1 MTNKVKREEVP
12 NPYNQKKDWHTED
25 VPFESSNNLYFEE
38 PSEKNKLFKSN
49 DITEVEAEGSVNV
62 EELETTKDK
71 PYKKPDNWKE
81 MTDEERSKWVVGQQ
95 KDMLRRTEKSTGK
108 KFGRS
113 REDLQLYEG

>member
-1 MTNKVKREEVP
+1 MAKGPFKMKGSPMQRNFGINSPLRE
-12 NPYNQKKDWHTED
+12 
-25 VPFESSNNLYFEE
+25 
-38 PSEKNKLFKSN
+38 
-49 DITEVEAEGSVNV
+49 
-62 EELETTKDK
+62 DK
-71 PYKKPDNWKE
+71 PYKKPDNWEE